1 MENKDISRQ
10 NVPTTTVPGRGPA
23 HLQLR
28 LLRQHCSGVAY
39 RCGHADL
46 MRTVLD
52 VWTGCF
58 HFTQLRW
65 RLG

>member
-10 NVPTTTVPGRGPA
+10 NVPTTTVPGRGPS

-28 LLRQHCSGVAY
+28 LLRQHCSGVAS

-46 MRTVLD
+46 IRTVLD
-52 VWTGCF
+52 V
-58 HFTQLRW
+58 
-65 RLG
+65 